1 MMKEHNWN
9 VKKKKKE
16 RKKKYKKVPST
27 NFGVEEYYMN

>member
-1 MMKEHNWN
+1 MKEHNWN
-9 VKKKKKE
+9 VKKKKE